1 MRYNGS
7 VIKERTKG
15 LSKTINLNQLKDIER
30 KLYEEL
36 AMISSMKSD
45 AIRGGDYKFA
55 ESLASS
61 EQYQRGKWGAILD
74 LIEKLEAENEE

>member
-1 MRYNGS
+1 M
-7 VIKERTKG
+7 
-15 LSKTINLNQLKDIER
+15 SKTITLTQLKNIER

-45 AIRGGDYKFA
+45 AIRSGDYKFA

>member
-1 MRYNGS
+1 M
-7 VIKERTKG
+7 
-15 LSKTINLNQLKDIER
+15 KTITLTQLKNIER

-45 AIRGGDYKFA
+45 AIRSGDYRFG

-61 EQYQRGKWGAILD
+61 EQYQRGRWGVIID

>member
-1 MRYNGS
+1 M
-7 VIKERTKG
+7 
-15 LSKTINLNQLKDIER
+15 KTITLTQLKDIER

-36 AMISSMKSD
+36 AMISSLKSD
-45 AIRGGDYKFA
+45 AIRSGDYKFA